1 MLDKARGRP
10 ILLTMDPI
18 ISVEE
23 LHVDLLHEIGNRL
36 ATADGFHDVLTR
48 VIEFA
53 TALVKCDSCLIYVLE
68 GEELVL
74 RASKNPHPDAV
85 DRLKLR
91 VGQGITGWVAEH
103 KEPVA
108 VAESA
113 ALDPRFQFFHELPE
127 DSYEAFLSVPLMC
140 RGRVVGVINL
150 QHRQHHAYR
159 RREVRLISTVGFLV
173 GAEIEMA
180 RLEDANTT
188 LSEQLQ
194 TRKVV
199 ERAKGILQR
208 ELGLTE
214 EQAYLALQRQSRQK
228 RKAMK
233 EIAEAI
239 VLSDEVKGNSR
250 APGPS

>member
-1 MLDKARGRP
+1 MDS
-10 ILLTMDPI
+10 LLIED
-18 ISVEE
+18 SHVE
-23 LHVDLLHEIGNRL
+23 VIHEIGVRL
-36 ATADGFHDVLTR
+36 AQADGFHDVLNR
-48 VIEFA
+48 VVEFA

-68 GEELVL
+68 GDELVL
-74 RASKNPHPDAV
+74 RASRNPHPDIV

-103 KEPVA
+103 NEPVA
-108 VAESA
+108 IPEKA
-113 ALDPRFQFFHELPE
+113 ALDPRFQFFHEVPE

-150 QHRQHHAYR
+150 QHRQHHVYR
-159 RREVRLISTVGFLV
+159 RREIRLISTVGFLV

-188 LSEQLQ
+188 LSQQLQ
-194 TRKVV
+194 ARKVV

-208 ELGLTE
+208 DLGLTE
-214 EQAYLALQRQSRQK
+214 EQAYLTLQRQSRQK
-228 RKAMK
+228 RKPMK

-239 VLSDEVKGNSR
+239 VLSDEVKENSQIR
-250 APGPS
+250 PS

>member
-1 MLDKARGRP
+1 MDS
-10 ILLTMDPI
+10 LLIED
-18 ISVEE
+18 SHVE
-23 LHVDLLHEIGNRL
+23 VIHEIGVRL
-36 ATADGFHDVLTR
+36 AQADGFHDVLNR
-48 VIEFA
+48 VVEFA

-68 GEELVL
+68 GDELVL
-74 RASKNPHPDAV
+74 RASRNPHPDIV

-103 KEPVA
+103 NEPVA
-108 VAESA
+108 IPEKA
-113 ALDPRFQFFHELPE
+113 ALDPRFQFFHEVPE

-150 QHRQHHAYR
+150 QHRQHHVYR
-159 RREVRLISTVGFLV
+159 RREIRLISTVGFLV

-188 LSEQLQ
+188 LSQQLQ
-194 TRKVV
+194 ARKVV

-208 ELGLTE
+208 DLGLTE
-214 EQAYLALQRQSRQK
+214 EQAYLTLQRQSRQK
-228 RKAMK
+228 RKPMK

-239 VLSDEVKGNSR
+239 VLSDEVKENSQIR
-250 APGPS
+250 PT